1 MYTPYGLYNPF
12 NPYNP
17 YGMQPQAAPQAPM
30 APVPMQRPSQSVMPP
45 VQQSNPNTLSC
56 EIVGDFETVKA
67 AQLDMTGQP
76 KYYPL
81 SDGTT
86 IYRKQLM
93 ADGTSKI
100 FTYTLASEPK
110 ENAST
115 DGSDAKVMEELM
127 SINDKL
133 ASLAS
138 QVQQINQLWGGT
150 GNE

>member
-1 MYTPYGLYNPF
+1 MYTPYGFYNQF

-17 YGMQPQAAPQAPM
+17 YGLQPQAAPQAPVS
-30 APVPMQRPSQSVMPP
+30 PVPMQRPPQPVMPP
-45 VQQSNPNTLSC
+45 AQQAPPSALSC

-110 ENAST
+110 ESAIS
-115 DGSDAKVMEELM
+115 DGSDTKVMEELV

-133 ASLAS
+133 AALAT

-150 GNE
+150 GSE

>member
-1 MYTPYGLYNPF
+1 MYTPYGFYNQF

-17 YGMQPQAAPQAPM
+17 YGLQPQAAPQAPVS
-30 APVPMQRPSQSVMPP
+30 PVPMQRSPQPVMPP
-45 VQQSNPNTLSC
+45 AQQAPPSALSC

-110 ENAST
+110 ENAISE
-115 DGSDAKVMEELM
+115 GSDAKVMEELV

-133 ASLAS
+133 AALAT

-150 GNE
+150 GSE